1 MFIICLG
8 WHISAWELCAGANIF
23 KKFYKYAILWVKIT
37 FYCIK
42 ILPMDFFIPIGSVIF
57 APGDLY
63 YILFNA
69 SKP

>member
-1 MFIICLG
+1 MPYYGL
-8 WHISAWELCAGANIF
+8 
-23 KKFYKYAILWVKIT
+23 KFM

-42 ILPMDFFIPIGSVIF
+42 ILPMDFFIPIGSVVF

-63 YILFNA
+63 YILLSA